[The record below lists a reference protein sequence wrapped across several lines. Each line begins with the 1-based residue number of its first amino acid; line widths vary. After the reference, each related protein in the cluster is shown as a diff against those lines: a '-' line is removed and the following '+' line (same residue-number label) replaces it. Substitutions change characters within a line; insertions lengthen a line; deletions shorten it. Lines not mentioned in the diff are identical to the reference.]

1 MTRSTAAPL
10 SSPLPLTLLS
20 HPRLRGPNQANT
32 HLFDFLGTISMNVE
46 HQEWGGPRQPQA
58 GRQYFMAADLAQI
71 EQRLTS
77 VEAALAQLQQK
88 LALAPSSTNWVEQIS
103 GSLADIPD
111 EDYQHFLDYCRAVRN
126 GDCPSPAPEARP

>member
-1 MTRSTAAPL
+1 
-10 SSPLPLTLLS
+10 
-20 HPRLRGPNQANT
+20 
-32 HLFDFLGTISMNVE
+32 
-46 HQEWGGPRQPQA
+46 
-58 GRQYFMAADLAQI
+58 MAADLAQI

-88 LALAPSSTNWVEQIS
+88 LALAPSATNWVEQIS

-126 GDCPSPAPEARP
+126 GDSPSPAPEARP